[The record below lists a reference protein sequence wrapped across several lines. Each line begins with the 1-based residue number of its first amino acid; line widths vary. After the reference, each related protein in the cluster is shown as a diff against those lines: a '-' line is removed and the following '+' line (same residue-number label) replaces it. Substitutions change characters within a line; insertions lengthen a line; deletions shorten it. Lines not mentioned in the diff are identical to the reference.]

1 MVEPG
6 QKALPIVLEEG
17 QEPGPGLVL
26 TRPPEKAE
34 EALKEGMKETT
45 HQKGWSQL
53 TKGGI
58 VGVGGRQVSVTA
70 AAAVQPTLM
79 MERVSPWQTGLG
91 GQGPAVLSE
100 G

>member
-1 MVEPG
+1 MAEQR
-6 QKALPIVLEEG
+6 QKVLPIAPEEVQG
-17 QEPGPGLVL
+17 PGPGLVL

-34 EALKEGMKETT
+34 EALKEEMKETT

-58 VGVGGRQVSVTA
+58 GVGGRQVSVNA

>member
-1 MVEPG
+1 MAEQG
-6 QKALPIVLEEG
+6 LKALPIVLEEVQG
-17 QEPGPGLVL
+17 PGPGLVL

-53 TKGGI
+53 MKGGI
-58 VGVGGRQVSVTA
+58 SIGGMQVSVNA
-70 AAAVQPTLM
+70 AAAVLPTLM
-79 MERVSPWQTGLG
+79 MECASPRQTGLG